1 MVYLSNTISFFRK
14 YLILLITLNKFIK
27 ICIAV
32 LLILGI
38 IFMGSLV
45 DFIFKPFFSLLSIIL
60 IPLMLASFF
69 YYLLRPL
76 VNWMER
82 PKLNRSLAILIIYLV
97 AALILSFFIIAIYPS
112 LRNQFLSFI
121 NSMPQLLDT
130 LNKQLQDLE
139 QSKFMADIFPEDVNP
154 LSNLTD
160 YLKKG
165 FSFVTSYLTGAFS
178 FISEFALIL
187 FTFPILLFYMLK
199 EGNKFGNKIVSFMP
213 KRFREEGNKVM
224 QDIDLSLSGFIVGR
238 VVVNLALG
246 VLMYIGFLIIGLPYA
261 LLLTVIAVIMN
272 FIPFI
277 GAILSAIPI
286 VIIGLIES
294 PSVAIWSLV
303 VILVAQQVQ
312 DNIISPYIF
321 GKQLDIHPLTTI
333 ILVLVGNDAF
343 GIIGVIIII
352 PVYMMIKIV
361 VVKLYQL
368 FFKQK
373 WEDA

>member
-1 MVYLSNTISFFRK
+1 MPS
-14 YLILLITLNKFIK
+14 LNRFIK

-32 LLILGI
+32 VLVLGI
-38 IFMGSLV
+38 IYLGTLV
-45 DFIFKPFFSLLSIIL
+45 DFIFKPIFSLLSIIM

-97 AALILSFFIIAIYPS
+97 TAILFGLFVTGVYPS
-112 LRNQFLSFI
+112 LREQFLNLVNNAPTLF
-121 NSMPQLLDT
+121 NSLS
-130 LNKQLQDLE
+130 KQLQELE
-139 QSKFMADIFPEDVNP
+139 QSEWLAGIFPDNVNP
-154 LSNLTD
+154 LSKLTE
-160 YLKKG
+160 YLNTG
-165 FSFVTSYLTGAFS
+165 FSSLTNYLSGIFSFVSD
-178 FISEFALIL
+178 FALVL

-199 EGNKFGNKIVSFMP
+199 EGKKFGDKIVSLMP
-213 KRFREEGNKVM
+213 KRFREEGVKVVH
-224 QDIDLSLSGFIVGR
+224 DIDLSLSGFIVGR

-246 VLMYIGFLIIGLPYA
+246 VLMYIGFRIIDLPYS
-261 LLLTVIAVIMN
+261 LLLTVLAVILN

-303 VILVAQQVQ
+303 IILAAQQIQ

-333 ILVLVGNDAF
+333 LLVLVANDAF

>member
-1 MVYLSNTISFFRK
+1 MIS
-14 YLILLITLNKFIK
+14 LNRFIK
-27 ICIAV
+27 ICISVV
-32 LLILGI
+32 LVLGI
-38 IFMGSLV
+38 IYLGSLV
-45 DFIFKPFFSLLSIIL
+45 NFIFKPVLSLLKIIL

-76 VNWMER
+76 VNWMAR
-82 PKLNRSLAILIIYLV
+82 PKLNRTLAILIIYLV
-97 AALILSFFIIAIYPS
+97 AALLFSLFIVGVYPS
-112 LRNQFLSFI
+112 LSVQFLNLIDNAPSLF
-121 NSMPQLLDT
+121 NT

-139 QSKFMADIFPEDVNP
+139 QSGFLAGIIPEDVDP
-154 LSNLTD
+154 FSQLTE
-160 YLKKG
+160 YLNKG
-165 FSFVTSYLTGAFS
+165 FSLITTYLTGVFS
-178 FISEFALIL
+178 FVSDFALIL

-199 EGNKFGNKIVSFMP
+199 EGGKFGHSIVNFMP
-213 KRFREEGNKVM
+213 KRFREEGKTVI
-224 QDIDLSLSGFIVGR
+224 QDIDNSLSGFIVGR

-246 VLMYIGFLIIGLPYA
+246 VLMYFGFLIIGLPYA
-261 LLLTVIAVIMN
+261 LLLTVLAVIMN

-277 GAILSAIPI
+277 GAFLSAIPV

-303 VILVAQQVQ
+303 VILAAQQIQ

-333 ILVLVGNDAF
+333 ILVLVGTDAF

>member
-1 MVYLSNTISFFRK
+1 VSPLIS
-14 YLILLITLNKFIK
+14 LNRFIK
-27 ICIAV
+27 ICFAV
-32 LLILGI
+32 ILVLAI
-38 IFMGSLV
+38 IYLASLV
-45 DFIFKPFFSLLSIIL
+45 DFIFKPFVSLFSIVM

-82 PKLNRSLAILIIYLV
+82 PKLKRPWVILIIYL
-97 AALILSFFIIAIYPS
+97 AAAVLLGLFIVGVFPS
-112 LRNQFLSFI
+112 LRTQFFNLVNNAPNLF
-121 NSMPQLLDT
+121 NT
-130 LNKQLQDLE
+130 LGKQLQDLE
-139 QSKFMADIFPEDVNP
+139 QNGFLADILPEDVSP
-154 LSNLTD
+154 FSKITE
-160 YLKKG
+160 YLNKG
-165 FSFVTSYLTGAFS
+165 FSLLTNYLTGMFS
-178 FISEFALIL
+178 FISNFALIL

-199 EGNKFGNKIVSFMP
+199 EGDKFGQKIVSFMP
-213 KRFREEGNKVM
+213 KRYHAEGEKTM
-224 QDIDLSLSGFIVGR
+224 QDIDSALSGFIVGR

-261 LLLTVIAVIMN
+261 LLLTVVAVIMN

-303 VILVAQQVQ
+303 VILLSQQIQ

-321 GKQLDIHPLTTI
+321 GKQLDIHPITTI
-333 ILVLVGNDAF
+333 LLVLVGSDAF

-352 PVYMMIKIV
+352 PVYMMLKIV
-361 VVKLYQL
+361 VTKVYQL